1 LTSKV
6 GSEEVSRL
14 INLPMGRLLAASALS
29 LFLEL
34 ACIRWTGS
42 HVLYLSYVSNFVL
55 LSCFLGLGLGCL
67 VSGAKGDKL
76 LPWGPAL
83 LLAVVALVVVSD
95 IEVLVEGSEVV
106 YYRSEH
112 MPVALPPWLVL
123 PLLGLLNTA
132 VFACLGAA
140 IGREL
145 GRARPLTAYSVDI
158 AGSLLGIM
166 IFGLCSWQGVR
177 AEVWFALAGVAWL
190 FILPCTK
197 RVLLSAGVAALL
209 VSGLVAF
216 ADAGSI
222 WSPYY
227 RVIVEDRTA
236 VEKQPAPSF
245 RLRVNQITHQRI
257 TDARLRGHF
266 YEFPYRAAGASIPGL
281 PEDAWLTEQPVKR
294 GPLAP
299 GDPEAKPWGGRVMII
314 GAGGGT
320 DVSVALAYGA
330 SHVDAVE
337 IDPVIA
343 TLGRKLNPNRPYADP
358 RVTVHIADGRTYLE
372 RAEGPYDLILFALTD
387 SLTLASPYATTRL
400 ESFVYT
406 RNAMTRAR
414 ELLHPERGLLVLYNF
429 YREPWLVQKL
439 ALTMNEAFERPPKM
453 WIGPHQGL
461 TASLMAG
468 PGLDKVDAN
477 LQPPAKYKRAELR
490 PELIEERLPL
500 ATDDWPFLYL
510 KHQSV
515 PGHLGTTMLIF
526 VGLAVLLVGL
536 AMGRRSGLGRFR
548 EIVRIGAPFFFMG
561 AAFLLLETS
570 GLVRMSLNFGST
582 WMVNALVFFAVLCVV
597 LLANFVAAKLPLRS
611 RKPIYALLF
620 ASLAL
625 AWSVPPSALA
635 AQSALVRYL
644 GASLLMFLPIF
655 FANLLFARE
664 FRDQRKASVAFG
676 ANLLGAVVGGAL
688 EYTALIVGFQALFVV
703 AAVLYTGAALSSY
716 LEGRAEA

>member
-1 LTSKV
+1 LTSTV
-6 GSEEVSRL
+6 GAQEVSRL
-14 INLPMGRLLAASALS
+14 ISQPMGRLLAASALS

-67 VSGAKGDKL
+67 VSGVRGDKL
-76 LPWGPAL
+76 LPWGPPL
-83 LLAVVALVVVSD
+83 LLGLIALVVASD
-95 IEVLVEGSEVV
+95 IEVLVEGSEII

-112 MPVALPPWLVL
+112 MSVALPPWLVL

-132 VFACLGAA
+132 IFVCLGAA

-158 AGSLLGIM
+158 AGSLLGIVL
-166 IFGLCSWQGVR
+166 FGLCSWLGVR

-190 FILPCTK
+190 LILPCTK

-216 ADAGSI
+216 SDAGSI

-236 VEKQPAPSF
+236 AEKQPAPNF

-266 YEFPYRAAGASIPGL
+266 YEFPYRAAGARVPGL
-281 PEDAWLTEQPVKR
+281 PKDAWLTEQTVKP

-299 GDPEAKPWGGRVMII
+299 GDPKAKPWGGRVMII

-330 SHVDAVE
+330 AQVDAVE
-337 IDPVIA
+337 IDPVLA
-343 TLGRKLNPNRPYADP
+343 TLGKKLNPNRPYEDP
-358 RVTVHIADGRTYLE
+358 RVAVHVADGRTFLE
-372 RAEGPYDLILFALTD
+372 RTDGPYDLILLALTD

-406 RNAMTRAR
+406 RDAMLRAR

-429 YREPWLVQKL
+429 YREPWLVEKL
-439 ALTMNEAFERPPKM
+439 AMTLNDAFERPPKV

-461 TASLMAG
+461 TASLFAG
-468 PGLDKVDAN
+468 PGLDMVEAN
-477 LQPPAKYKRAELR
+477 LHPPAKYKRAELR
-490 PELIEERLPL
+490 PELQKERLPL
-500 ATDDWPFLYL
+500 STDDWPFLYL
-510 KHQSV
+510 KDHSV
-515 PGHLGTTMLIF
+515 PRHLQATMLIF
-526 VGLAVLLVGL
+526 VALAVLLVAM
-536 AMGRRSGLGRFR
+536 AMGRKAGLGRFK
-548 EIVRIGAPFFFMG
+548 ETVRIGAPFFFMG

-597 LLANFVAAKLPLRS
+597 LMANFVAAKLPLRS
-611 RKPIYALLF
+611 RKPIYGLLF

-625 AWSVPPSALA
+625 AWFVSPAALA
-635 AQSALVRYL
+635 AQTALVRYL

-655 FANLLFARE
+655 FANLVFARE
-664 FRDQRKASVAFG
+664 FRDQNKAAIAFG

-703 AAVLYTGAALSSY
+703 AAALYAGAALSNY
-716 LEGRAEA
+716 LESRAEA